1 MEDIKVSVICITY
14 NQAEYIKDAIN
25 SFLMQK
31 TNFSY
36 EIIIHDDASTDGTIE
51 VLKYYEKKYPSKVR
65 IVYEEENQYSKGVNI
80 SDVLFK
86 IATGK
91 YFAFCEGDDF
101 WTDQYKLQKQFDYME
116 QHNDCMAYIHSGWKI
131 KKDKSVIYNSHPI
144 SNVCTKYYME
154 DAIKG
159 LGIKAYTNSFFM
171 RAAVFESRPGFLAY
185 APTRDYV
192 MMVECALHGYIYYS
206 PEKMSAQRVTANSS
220 LSQLWGKN
228 PSLRKEYIDR
238 QMVLLDKINEETEFE
253 YSEVI
258 EKEKTNQM
266 FSNILARKDKA
277 ELSKE
282 PYKTM
287 LKQMTLKRKL
297 QAFHPIVFNLLSKG
311 SRIIRNEKK
320 NFVNKVHYEEF

>member
-86 IATGK
+86 IAKGK

-171 RAAVFESRPGFLAY
+171 RATVFESRPGFLAY

-192 MMVECALHGYIYYS
+192 MMV
-206 PEKMSAQRVTANSS
+206 
-220 LSQLWGKN
+220 
-228 PSLRKEYIDR
+228 
-238 QMVLLDKINEETEFE
+238 EFE